1 MEPVLVGRTFVGMER
16 NGIVDLVTV
25 KFFNEAFFVVF
36 IVFIEQLLHLR
47 KEFKSNKSMDVQ
59 ASIHTTLL
67 IRAG

>member
-16 NGIVDLVTV
+16 NGIVDLATV